1 MSYNYT
7 MSIEISSKINH
18 LLSSQPSGIVFQSSW
33 LAANGYSYGLQQKYR
48 ESRWLES
55 IGQGA
60 MIRTGD
66 RVSYEGAIY
75 ALQRQTGL
83 SIHPG
88 GRTALTY
95 LGKAH
100 YLEINAKRVTLF
112 GGTDEKLP
120 VWFEKRDWGV
130 RLDYNRTSFLP
141 PELGLTELEL
151 KNFSIRISG
160 AARAIL
166 ECLYLAR
173 GKQDLIECYELMEGL
188 NNLRPDQVQTLLE
201 RCESVKVKRL
211 FLFMA
216 EKAGHNW
223 LNYLKLDQIDL
234 GSGKRSIIKGGV
246 FVDTYQITVPQEL
259 AAHD

>member
-1 MSYNYT
+1 MS
-7 MSIEISSKINH
+7 MEILSKINH

-48 ESRWLES
+48 DSRWLES

-66 RVSYEGAIY
+66 RVSYEGAIF
-75 ALQRQTGL
+75 ALQKQTGL

-88 GRTALTY
+88 GRTALAY

-100 YLEINAKRVTLF
+100 YLEINVKRVSLF
-112 GGTDEKLP
+112 GGTEEKLP
-120 VWFEKRDWGV
+120 VWFEKHNWGI
-130 RLDYNRTSFLP
+130 RLDYYRTSFLP
-141 PELGLTELEL
+141 TDLGLTELEL
-151 KNFSIRISG
+151 KNFSIKISG
-160 AARAIL
+160 AARALL

-173 GKQDLIECYELMEGL
+173 GKQDLSECYELMEGL

-201 RCESVKVKRL
+201 KCESVKVKRL

-216 EKAGHNW
+216 EKAGHSW
-223 LNYLKLDQIDL
+223 LNYLKLNKIDL
-234 GSGKRSIIKGGV
+234 GSGKRSIIKGGA
-246 FVDTYQITVPQEL
+246 FDNKYQITIPKELFL
-259 AAHD
+259 AAHDQNSL